1 MPSSSSSDISP
12 FDEEGEHTQGGT
24 RSLTSRTSIS
34 SPVTCSD
41 DMLDASKHRRNS
53 SVRFADDKS
62 ISGAENQSLS
72 GPIVTERDTLPTEEE
87 DHGKSPSQFS
97 RGSLEERIR
106 FLESELQSPRFHRP
120 SDPSESRDES
130 SELSGLSTQPQWMT
144 WKEYVGPATKATSIL
159 EVLYEKPHTTNRR
172 MSTVGQS
179 TYEGVAKASEQY
191 APKAYRTLERIR
203 IRSPFINT
211 ALQTISKQTFPS
223 LGCLTV
229 HRPFKVFIVYEDA
242 IQEHLAEMESDFA
255 QGTYSVLCKQCKD
268 SIDLSYRFEPPHSNL
283 GNDTSMHALNP
294 PEALE
299 QVLLPQG
306 RSWFRGSQAQH
317 ECHDRHLSSL
327 HGNEEECKHDVSE
340 EILAQREA
348 IIHLRALVAFM
359 NNEMQEVF
367 AKHRLLRSDKAKTV
381 AYRDLW
387 HLLEVGDIVVM
398 DDDSNQKTP
407 KLYRVSILPVCD
419 LFSSR
424 RPVKKIKVKK
434 DGSHQQVES
443 VFKDQSM
450 NVRFLDVFSFA
461 FDGVRFGPIETRISV
476 VSYEGEKK
484 ILDLPVYPIRFRA
497 DAATLKA
504 QMLERGTKF
513 CELTKMAYRDYN
525 GLSVAEPQEQ
535 VSSSL
540 EIVKDLTCLTRVDGY
555 RSIVR
560 S

>member
-24 RSLTSRTSIS
+24 RSLTARTSIS

-62 ISGAENQSLS
+62 ISGPENQSLS

-87 DHGKSPSQFS
+87 DHGRSPSFS
-97 RGSLEERIR
+97 GGSLEERIR
-106 FLESELQSPRFHRP
+106 FLENELQSPRFHRP

-172 MSTVGQS
+172 TSTVGQS
-179 TYEGVAKASEQY
+179 GYEGVAKASEQFT
-191 APKAYRTLERIR
+191 PKVYRTLERIR

-242 IQEHLAEMESDFA
+242 IQEHLAEMESDFT
-255 QGTYSVLCKQCKD
+255 QGTYSILCKQCKD

-283 GNDTSMHALNP
+283 GNDTSMHGLHP
-294 PEALE
+294 SETLE
-299 QVLLPQG
+299 QGLLPQVQ
-306 RSWFRGSQAQH
+306 SWFRASKAQH
-317 ECHDRHLSSL
+317 ECHDRRLPSL
-327 HGNEEECKHDVSE
+327 HGNEEECKHDISE

-398 DDDSNQKTP
+398 NDDSDQKTP

-450 NVRFLDVFSFA
+450 VNRWIDVFSFA